1 MPVAVPQ
8 AIPKEHERG
17 LVLIKSLEDSD
28 IGRIVESMKDAS
40 PGLDSHQILSIIRPI
55 IPGVADEDA
64 EKISETLYSLYSFIG
79 HSDISIESF
88 LDDISESTATTD
100 NQDLRT
106 STVEERSSLRSKL
119 RSLLTVRP
127 LAILSKARA
136 LKRDS
141 ANIFSDARII
151 SDIRPVWDGEVTEP
165 PEGIVISQTLKL
177 IYYDL
182 VGLKEIYLSISSDD
196 IDNLINILQRAQAKA
211 ESLTALAGR
220 TSMKILE

>member
-1 MPVAVPQ
+1 VPQ

-182 VGLKEIYLSISSDD
+182 VGLKEIYLSIGSDD